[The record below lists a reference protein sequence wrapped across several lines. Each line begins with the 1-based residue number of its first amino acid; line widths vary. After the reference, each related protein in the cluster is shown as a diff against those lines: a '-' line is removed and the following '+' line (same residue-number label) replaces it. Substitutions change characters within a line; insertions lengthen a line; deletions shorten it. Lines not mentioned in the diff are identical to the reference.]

1 MAETLAAGAPLIL
14 LYVEDD
20 QVTRQAVCAMVGR
33 RFPELAIHSAAN
45 GAEGLQRYLEL
56 KPDLVVTDIEMPV
69 MHGIEMSRRIM
80 ALQRATPIIMT
91 SAHNEMDYFIEAI
104 EIGISRYVMKPIDK
118 DKLFA
123 AIEDALVTLRL
134 ERELKEQQAF
144 IRKLSRVVEQSPS
157 SIVITDPSGSIEYV
171 NPRFADLTG
180 YTGQEVLGQNLR
192 ALQQG
197 GEELWR
203 TLDAGLEWRGELEAV
218 KKSGEPY
225 SESTSI
231 SPVFNEHGAITH
243 FVALQEDI
251 TERKRAAAE
260 IVSLNEHLSA
270 RGGELEIAVRDLG
283 DFRTLAENSP
293 NIIIRYDREC
303 RRVYVNHA
311 YVLETGR
318 SYDQAVGVFPEPSW
332 TLNMPVEEYM
342 SRLQQTI
349 ETGVAAEMLLE
360 WIKPDGQR
368 ASHAFHVVAERDP
381 AGKVTGCLAI
391 GHNVTL
397 LKEAEQRLAKLAE
410 NSPGAMYSFLL
421 RPDGTSCM
429 PYVSP
434 RIEELT
440 GLHPEELSID
450 MSEAYARIHPDDVAR
465 VQESIVES
473 LRTLSPWRTEFRIR
487 HPGKGEI
494 WLEGHSMPEPKQN
507 GASLWHGFLHE
518 ITERKRID
526 ESLRAKREQ
535 LATMAVELSLAEERE
550 RRRIASELHDH
561 VGQTLLLSRIKLG
574 TLADVFVSGRDK
586 ITYDEI
592 QSLLEQ
598 TIRDIRSLTQQ
609 LNPPLLASVGLEAAL
624 EWLAKRMEADY
635 TLLVEFT
642 DDRNEKKLTDELSS
656 VVYQSAREL
665 LINVTKHSG
674 TSRARLTISRDA
686 DMLVLA
692 VEDQGSG
699 FACLP
704 NPGTNMPLD
713 CSFGLFNIR
722 QRIKLLGGSV
732 MIDSTPGSGTRATI
746 RVPVVVGR

>member
-1 MAETLAAGAPLIL
+1 MAETLAAETPLIL

-20 QVTRQAVCAMVGR
+20 QVTREAVCTMVGR
-33 RFPELAIHSAAN
+33 RFPELVIHSAAN
-45 GAEGLQRYLEL
+45 GAEGLQRYRELE
-56 KPDLVVTDIEMPV
+56 PDLVITDIEMPV
-69 MHGIEMSRRIM
+69 MNGISMSRRIM

-118 DKLFA
+118 KKLFA
-123 AIEDALVTLRL
+123 AIKETLVTLRL
-134 ERELKEQQAF
+134 E
-144 IRKLSRVVEQSPS
+144 S
-157 SIVITDPSGSIEYV
+157 
-171 NPRFADLTG
+171 
-180 YTGQEVLGQNLR
+180 
-192 ALQQG
+192 
-197 GEELWR
+197 
-203 TLDAGLEWRGELEAV
+203 
-218 KKSGEPY
+218 
-225 SESTSI
+225 
-231 SPVFNEHGAITH
+231 
-243 FVALQEDI
+243 
-251 TERKRAAAE
+251 ERKSAAAE
-260 IVSLNEHLSA
+260 IISLNEHLSA

-293 NIIIRYDREC
+293 NIIIRYDRKC
-303 RRVYVNHA
+303 RHVYVNPA

-318 SYDQAVGVFPEPSW
+318 SYDQAVGVFHESKW
-332 TLNMPVEEYM
+332 ALNMPAEECL
-342 SRLQQTI
+342 SRLRQTI
-349 ETGVAAEMLLE
+349 ETGVADEMLLE
-360 WIKPDGQR
+360 WIKPNGQK
-368 ASHAFHVVAERDP
+368 ASHAFHLVAERDP

-410 NSPGAMYSFLL
+410 NSPGAMYSFLQ

-450 MSEAYARIHPDDVAR
+450 MSEAYARIHPDDAAR
-465 VQESIVES
+465 VQESIAES
-473 LRTLSPWRTEFRIR
+473 LRTLSPWRSEFRIR
-487 HPGKGEI
+487 HPEKGEI

-526 ESLRAKREQ
+526 ASLCAKQEQ
-535 LATMAVELSLAEERE
+535 LATMAVELSLAEDRE

-561 VGQTLLLSRIKLG
+561 VGQTLLLSKIKLG
-574 TLADVFVSGRDK
+574 TLADLFVSGSDEK
-586 ITYDEI
+586 TYKEI

-598 TIRDIRSLTQQ
+598 TIQDIRSLTQQ
-609 LNPPLLASVGLEAAL
+609 LNPPMLASVGLEAAL

-635 TLLVEFT
+635 ALRVEFT
-642 DDRNEKKLTDELSS
+642 DDRNEKRLTDELSS

-699 FACLP
+699 FACFP

-732 MIDSTPGSGTRATI
+732 MINSTPGSGTCATI
-746 RVPVVVGR
+746 RVPVMVGR